1 MIEGHIHRIR
11 LEEARG
17 RLSVVGRCECGFE
30 KTYDAYWD
38 ETPGGWNGTKKR
50 EPMRSYGTDPLSKL
64 RVKW

>member
-38 ETPGGWNGTKKR
+38 ETAGGFNKKKVK
-50 EPMRSYGTDPLSKL
+50 RSYGTDPLSKL